1 MTLKQLKYLVGIA
14 DSGLNITSAAERLF
28 TSQPGIS
35 KQLKQLEAELG
46 VQLFT
51 RKGKSLAAI
60 TPAGREVIARA
71 RKILRE
77 VGNITSLASDLTA
90 ELDGTLSIATT
101 HTQARYVLPEVIR
114 AFRERYPRVDLELHQ
129 GTSEQIA
136 ELISTN
142 KVDFAI
148 ATGSQDLF
156 SHLTLMP
163 IYHWHRIVLVPKGH
177 PLAKQPKPLDLQAL
191 ADHPLVTYVFSG
203 TGESSFKRAFR
214 EQGLEPR
221 VVFTARDA
229 DIIKTYVRM
238 GMGVGVIASMAF
250 ECSDREDLVAI
261 DASEL
266 FPRVTTWLGFPRD
279 MVLRGYMVDFVHL
292 FAPHY
297 SQRLIRDAARA
308 QTQEEVNE
316 LLKEVALPLKAG
328 CEQERRRRCHREADR
343 GLLGRRDRELASRAA
358 ESRVDYK
365 SARLISWMPHSRFK
379 PLKRVSSS
387 GGDLVQRLGAV
398 LVADRHVAL
407 LPEWVIRQVVLRE
420 VTMHVAVG
428 PFGDRMHF
436 PPAAGPL
443 EKRNLLA
450 ALGLVAAQARE
461 PSADVELA

>member
-1 MTLKQLKYLVGIA
+1 MRTRLFHPPRRFGHLVTLKQLKYLVGIA

-51 RKGKSLAAI
+51 RKGKSLASI

-156 SHLTLMP
+156 SQLTLLP
-163 IYHWHRIVLVPKGH
+163 IYHWHRIVLAPKGH
-177 PLAKQPKPLDLQAL
+177 PLTKLERPIDLEVL
-191 ADHPLVTYVFSG
+191 AEYPLVTYVFSG
-203 TGESSFKRAFR
+203 SGESSFKRAFR
-214 EQGLEPR
+214 ERGLEPR

-250 ECSDREDLVAI
+250 DCTDREDLVAL
-261 DASEL
+261 DAKEL

-279 MVLRGYMVDFVHL
+279 IVLRRFMVDFIHL

-297 SQRLIRDAARA
+297 PTRLIRDAAHA
-308 QTQEEVNE
+308 QSQEEVDA
-316 LLKEVALPLKAG
+316 LLADLALPIKGG
-328 CEQERRRRCHREADR
+328 CEQE
-343 GLLGRRDRELASRAA
+343 
-358 ESRVDYK
+358 
-365 SARLISWMPHSRFK
+365 
-379 PLKRVSSS
+379 
-387 GGDLVQRLGAV
+387 
-398 LVADRHVAL
+398 
-407 LPEWVIRQVVLRE
+407 
-420 VTMHVAVG
+420 
-428 PFGDRMHF
+428 
-436 PPAAGPL
+436 
-443 EKRNLLA
+443 LA
-450 ALGLVAAQARE
+450 A
-461 PSADVELA
+461 

>member
-1 MTLKQLKYLVGIA
+1 VTLKQLRYLVGIA

-77 VGNITSLASDLTA
+77 VSNITSLASDLTA

-114 AFRERYPRVDLELHQ
+114 AFRERYPGVDLELHQ

-136 ELISTN
+136 ELVSTN

-148 ATGSQDLF
+148 ATGSRDLF
-156 SHLTLMP
+156 SQLTLLP
-163 IYHWHRIVLVPKGH
+163 IYDWHRIVLVPKQH
-177 PLAKQPKPLDLQAL
+177 PLAKQRKPLDLTAL
-191 ADHPLVTYVFSG
+191 AEYPLVTYVFSVI
-203 TGESSFKRAFR
+203 GESSFKRAFR

-250 ECSDREDLVAI
+250 ECQDREDLVAI
-261 DASEL
+261 DARGL
-266 FPRVTTWLGFPRD
+266 FPKVTTWLGFPRD
-279 MVLRGYMVDFVHL
+279 MVLRGFMVDFIHL

-297 SQRLIRDAARA
+297 SPRLIREAASLP
-308 QTQEEVNE
+308 TQEQIDE
-316 LLKEVALPLKAG
+316 LLSDIPLPLRGG
-328 CEQERRRRCHREADR
+328 CEREA
-343 GLLGRRDRELASRAA
+343 G
-358 ESRVDYK
+358 V
-365 SARLISWMPHSRFK
+365 
-379 PLKRVSSS
+379 
-387 GGDLVQRLGAV
+387 
-398 LVADRHVAL
+398 
-407 LPEWVIRQVVLRE
+407 
-420 VTMHVAVG
+420 
-428 PFGDRMHF
+428 
-436 PPAAGPL
+436 
-443 EKRNLLA
+443 A
-450 ALGLVAAQARE
+450 AL
-461 PSADVELA
+461 

>member
-1 MTLKQLKYLVGIA
+1 VTLKQLRYLVGIA

-77 VGNITSLASDLTA
+77 VSNITSLASDLTA

-114 AFRERYPRVDLELHQ
+114 AFRERYPGVDLELHQ

-136 ELISTN
+136 ELVSTN

-148 ATGSQDLF
+148 ATGSRDLF
-156 SHLTLMP
+156 SQLTLLP
-163 IYHWHRIVLVPKGH
+163 IYDWHRIVLVPKQH
-177 PLAKQPKPLDLQAL
+177 PLAKQRKPLDLKVL
-191 ADHPLVTYVFSG
+191 AEYPLVTYVFSV

-250 ECSDREDLVAI
+250 ECQDREDLVAI
-261 DASEL
+261 DARGL
-266 FPRVTTWLGFPRD
+266 FPKVTTWLGFPRD
-279 MVLRGYMVDFVHL
+279 MVLRGFMVDFIHL

-297 SQRLIRDAARA
+297 SPRLVREAASLP
-308 QTQEEVNE
+308 TQEQIDE
-316 LLKEVALPLKAG
+316 LLSDIPLPLRGG
-328 CEQERRRRCHREADR
+328 CEQE
-343 GLLGRRDRELASRAA
+343 AA
-358 ESRVDYK
+358 
-365 SARLISWMPHSRFK
+365 
-379 PLKRVSSS
+379 
-387 GGDLVQRLGAV
+387 
-398 LVADRHVAL
+398 
-407 LPEWVIRQVVLRE
+407 
-420 VTMHVAVG
+420 
-428 PFGDRMHF
+428 
-436 PPAAGPL
+436 
-443 EKRNLLA
+443 
-450 ALGLVAAQARE
+450 VAA
-461 PSADVELA
+461 V